1 MENHTLMYARFMNND
16 RTTIVAEWSDNEN
29 PEIIRETYIVADES
43 DVQFAKLLELIELDQ
58 IHENTIKFYK
68 KANRDILKYM
78 EKVAEISHSPLLNE
92 KPIIQISNNMSSD
105 DMTAIMKNLPMLI
118 FNPFDSEKYTESLFN
133 LKLSVFELDFV
144 KQSKKRKLKSEI
156 RKAETPLQILNAT
169 MKIYNEIYN
178 GSNNP
183 KDNKTLSA

>member
-1 MENHTLMYARFMNND
+1 
-16 RTTIVAEWSDNEN
+16 
-29 PEIIRETYIVADES
+29 
-43 DVQFAKLLELIELDQ
+43 
-58 IHENTIKFYK
+58 
-68 KANRDILKYM
+68 
-78 EKVAEISHSPLLNE
+78 
-92 KPIIQISNNMSSD
+92 MSSD